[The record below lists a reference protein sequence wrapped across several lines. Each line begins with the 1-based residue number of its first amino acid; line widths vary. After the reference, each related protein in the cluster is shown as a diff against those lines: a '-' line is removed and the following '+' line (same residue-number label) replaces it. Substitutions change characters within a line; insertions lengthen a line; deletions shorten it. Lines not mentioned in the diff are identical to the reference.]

1 MRGILVTGSSG
12 YIGRRLVKRLKQEE
26 FRVVGVDRV
35 PPTGDSG
42 LDEFIE
48 ADLLDVERY
57 AHVFQNVD
65 QVCHLAA
72 AKGDWGISEA
82 DYYRDNVE
90 ATRSL
95 LGAARNSEVRSWIFY
110 STVSVLG
117 PSDIPLDE
125 TDPHAPANPYG
136 ASKAECEKLFDE
148 HCKAFPEAVV
158 SMIRP
163 SVVFGPE
170 NPWNTNIYRLIDA
183 VSRNRFVMIG
193 GGEALKSTSYID
205 NLIGAHMFIMSRQL
219 AESRHGVEVY
229 QYVDAPVWSTAK
241 LVEHIRRGLRKP
253 AAGVQVP
260 LWLASPL
267 ALIADAAAAVLR
279 VDLPITS
286 ARIRKFCTS
295 TNFSA
300 TKLRGMGFEQPVSM
314 EDALDKTIDWYMQA
328 GAVDSGPLA
337 K

>member
-12 YIGRRLVKRLKQEE
+12 YIGRRLAKRLKQEGH
-26 FRVVGVDRV
+26 RVVGVDRV
-35 PPTGDSG
+35 PASADSG

-48 ADLLDVERY
+48 ADLLDVDRY
-57 AHVFQNVD
+57 AHILPSVD

-95 LGAARNSEVRSWIFY
+95 LDAARDAGVKSWIFY

-117 PSDIPLDE
+117 PSDSPLEE
-125 TDPHAPANPYG
+125 TAPHAPANPYG
-136 ASKAECEKLFDE
+136 ASKAECEKLFNE
-148 HCKAFPEAVV
+148 HCQAISGARV
-158 SMIRP
+158 SFIRP

-183 VSRNRFVMIG
+183 VSRSRFVMIRAG
-193 GGEALKSTSYID
+193 GALKSTSYID
-205 NLIGAHMFIMSRQL
+205 NLIAAHMFVMEKNL
-219 AESRHGVEVY
+219 AESRAGVEVY
-229 QYVDAPVWSTAK
+229 QYVDDPVWSTAR
-241 LVEHIRRGLRKP
+241 LVEHIRRRLQKS
-253 AAGVQVP
+253 ATGVRVP
-260 LWLASPL
+260 LWLAAPL

-300 TKLRGMGFEQPVSM
+300 NKIRGMGFVQPVSM
-314 EDALDKTIDWYMQA
+314 EDALDKTIDWYLKT
-328 GAVDSGPLA
+328 GSS
-337 K
+337 